1 HTRRGIKREDQAA
14 VATSPPSEVLAERRA
29 KAEAE
34 ASMANAKQ
42 RFLALLDGWERL
54 PGEFAMTVPPALRA
68 ALATLP
74 AEAFELDRR
83 PARPSV
89 RRRAQ
94 LPRALRG
101 QLAEGP
107 LAYDVALAEAARR
120 EAHHG
125 SPDGL
130 LVLSTLVEQ
139 SPGDL
144 GLARDVAARA
154 QAWGHAG
161 EAHDLFLR
169 VGRSRPWERSAWLAV
184 GRCLAR
190 MGHAALA
197 LPFFEVSLQQGVPT
211 YGDMPRVAA
220 IDYESVLYQVA
231 ASREP
236 SALRA
241 YARTRQPQV
250 EGIANVDESDLVVIL
265 EWNTDRTD
273 VDLHVTDAAGETC
286 YYEHRTTKMGGSISA
301 DVTTGFGP
309 ELFVLP
315 KAAAGDYRMEAKYFR
330 GDNRRT
336 QARTRVSARII
347 QDYGRRTQSERTVT
361 ILLEKPEALHLLDKI
376 TR

>member
-1 HTRRGIKREDQAA
+1 
-14 VATSPPSEVLAERRA
+14 
-29 KAEAE
+29 
-34 ASMANAKQ
+34 MANAKQ

-197 LPFFEVSLQQGVPT
+197 LPFFEVSLQQGLPT
-211 YGDMPRVAA
+211 YGALPRVTA
-220 IDYESVLYQVA
+220 IDYSGVLYQVA

-236 SALRA
+236 SALRD
-241 YARTRQPQV
+241 YARTRQAAI
-250 EGIANVDESDLVVIL
+250 EALADLDESDLVVVI

-286 YYEHRTTKMGGSISA
+286 YYQHPLTKMGGTLTT
-301 DVTTGFGP
+301 DVTNGFGP
-309 ELFVLP
+309 EMFVLP
-315 KAAAGDYRMEAKYFR
+315 KAAAGTYRVAAMYYNS
-330 GDNRRT
+330 DNRRT
-336 QARTRVSARII
+336 QTRTRVSARII
-347 QDYGRRTQSERTVT
+347 QDFGRHTQSERSVT
-361 ILLEKPEALHLLDKI
+361 ILLQTPEELHLLDQV